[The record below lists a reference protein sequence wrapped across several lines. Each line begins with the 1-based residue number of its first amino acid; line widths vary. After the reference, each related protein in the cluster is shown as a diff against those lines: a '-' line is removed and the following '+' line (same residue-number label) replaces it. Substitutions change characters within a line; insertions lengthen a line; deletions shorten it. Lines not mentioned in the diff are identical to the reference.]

1 MKRTTLCY
9 PIMNGKVLLA
19 MKKRGFGTGKWN
31 GPGGKRCEGESAED
45 ASRRETREEVN
56 ISVGAIEHRGVIFFR
71 FPDHPDWDNA
81 CDIFVTSD
89 IRGVPEESDE
99 MRPAWFALDEL
110 PLEDM
115 WPDDAV
121 WLPGVL
127 RGGTVHAEFV
137 FDADGN
143 ILRWEYLPKK

>member
-1 MKRTTLCY
+1 
-9 PIMNGKVLLA
+9 
-19 MKKRGFGTGKWN
+19 
-31 GPGGKRCEGESAED
+31 
-45 ASRRETREEVN
+45 
-56 ISVGAIEHRGVIFFR
+56 
-71 FPDHPDWDNA
+71 
-81 CDIFVTSD
+81 
-89 IRGVPEESDE
+89 